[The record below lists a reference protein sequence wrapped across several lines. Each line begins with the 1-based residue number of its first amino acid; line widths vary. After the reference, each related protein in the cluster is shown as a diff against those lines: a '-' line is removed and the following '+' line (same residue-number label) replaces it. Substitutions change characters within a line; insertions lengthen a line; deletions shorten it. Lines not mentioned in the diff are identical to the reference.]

1 MMNMETR
8 DMMNMVSGRGGDADQ
23 YSTSMNVWAADRPP
37 EQQKLSLQQGEDRR
51 SERTSNES
59 SVRPSPHRW
68 SSSMDRPER
77 LSSTFDQVSTETT
90 RMETDNCLGSGILNF
105 YPSSSMAAVKI
116 SEFQDGSVGRH
127 SELQMEQPYGL
138 DPVAIFK
145 NVTEDDLKMLAPEQ
159 NITLF
164 ALRLALI
171 EKMASGI
178 GTLSFIWASTIL
190 LGGFASNL
198 NPVDFIVI
206 TLILVTEGTRIFSRS
221 RELEWQHLASKST
234 KSSLSAYK
242 TEKSLN
248 TFSDN
253 CDGSE
258 DLPKLSSATP
268 RVVTEDLEP
277 NYVPPSESTVRLNLE
292 RAPKAFYKNTVT
304 FATSQEDLEIGLSNI
319 SENSRLPLPPGG
331 EKKSTR
337 IDENAEIVD
346 IMDFKPSMN
355 VAINS
360 SRPSR
365 CLPFRWSKSLSANIK
380 DGPSDI
386 EKFEKT
392 VEKFKKFGAV
402 ENAQTFKRTWSCRL
416 VPLLSGRCSSIIST
430 RGVSA
435 VLYWIQITSAVI
447 CLALSIWRLSEQEY
461 NPPGVLRQDTPVN
474 LYTSLNIFY
483 TLALTE
489 ALLFLLERVYWEYKM
504 NYEKLVMQVCKKADL
519 GAANQE
525 MMQQFFYEVY
535 KKCIDGS
542 VFDGL
547 TVDIVEYSLTLL
559 QSDNSFEQLSGIRVL
574 RKIVDRYEGFSFDA
588 LRRTGAAPG
597 VIERLVEMLSWRGAH
612 DQDEIR
618 LEVAALICRLV
629 RYSKNCFRV
638 AAVPGAMEGIVS
650 LLRPHERDQH
660 VNPSSIDIDT
670 DDDLRSTDRAIAL
683 RLNGLRILVALARD
697 SVNLLKIGETRGL
710 VAILVAFIAVK
721 DVHAFR
727 KLEGSELKTFK
738 KVLRLLKML
747 SAARNGTL
755 LRPVIVRVVFGIASM
770 RDILEFGDCH
780 PQLQLMAI
788 EILINL
794 TLDDVIRRSIGSTGG
809 VIKNLF
815 NLYSRNLDWS
825 KNLFLSEKDKTAEKA
840 VSKRAGNALDLLAAM
855 CMKNCLRMM
864 ALQDGNE
871 KKTFIPAL
879 LKMLNEHREQTI
891 CAAKILRSLLEY
903 GNYSQK
909 REIAVCIG
917 RVMRLIMGSPRQRM
931 HEAAVGLAS
940 RVLGVLDEPTYN
952 LVFEHVDR
960 TELVRKLLRNLE
972 YNPQGSSRLPR
983 IRRHSIEFI
992 LVLVNRDPTFFAE
1005 FMRDG
1010 LLERKLMQA
1019 LDTICEAEDF
1029 VIFSGAEGLTRQSIT
1044 MEDLVQQSIHDVRIL
1059 DQEREKHPYETM
1071 ELRNSKPEF

>member
-1 MMNMETR
+1 
-8 DMMNMVSGRGGDADQ
+8 MMNMVSGRGGNADQ

-37 EQQKLSLQQGEDRR
+37 EQQKLSLQQGEARR
-51 SERTSNES
+51 SERTSNE
-59 SVRPSPHRW
+59 
-68 SSSMDRPER
+68 
-77 LSSTFDQVSTETT
+77 
-90 RMETDNCLGSGILNF
+90 METDKCLGSGTLNF

-127 SELQMEQPYGL
+127 SELNLEQPYGL

-234 KSSLSAYK
+234 KSSLSAHK

-248 TFSDN
+248 TVSDN

-268 RVVTEDLEP
+268 RIVTEDLEP
-277 NYVPPSESTVRLNLE
+277 NYVPPSESPVRLNLE

-304 FATSQEDLEIGLSNI
+304 FASSQEDLEIGLSNI
-319 SENSRLPLPPGG
+319 CENSKLPLPPGG

-360 SRPSR
+360 IQASR

-392 VEKFKKFGAV
+392 VEKFGAV
-402 ENAQTFKRTWSCRL
+402 DHAQTFKRTWSCRL

-504 NYEKLVMQVCKKADL
+504 NYEKLVVQVCKKADL
-519 GAANQE
+519 GAENQE
-525 MMQQFFYEVY
+525 IMQQFFYEVY

-547 TVDIVEYSLTLL
+547 TMDIVDYSLTLL

-574 RKIVDRYEGFSFDA
+574 LKIVDRYEGFSFDS

-612 DQDEIR
+612 QDEIR

-650 LLRPHERDQH
+650 LLRPQERDQH
-660 VNPSSIDIDT
+660 VNPSSMDIDT
-670 DDDLRSTDRAIAL
+670 DDDLRSTDRTKAL

-697 SVNLLKIGETRGL
+697 AVNLLKIDETRGL

-738 KVLRLLKML
+738 KVLKLLKML

-794 TLDDVIRRSIGSTGG
+794 TLVDDIRRSIGSTGG
-809 VIKNLF
+809 VIRNLF

-864 ALQDGNE
+864 ALQDGNG

-879 LKMLNEHREQTI
+879 LRMLNEHREQTI

-909 REIAVCIG
+909 REIAFCIG

-972 YNPQGSSRLPR
+972 YNPQGSNRLPR

-992 LVLVNRDPTFFAE
+992 FVLVNRDPTFFAE

-1059 DQEREKHPYETM
+1059 DQEREKHPYETI
-1071 ELRNSKPEF
+1071 LSRNSKPEF